1 MPVLIVLWGIG
12 LLTIASLSLMWTG
25 NISYQL
31 ARNSLEVAAI
41 NATAEAVIH
50 RTILGLVDPRH
61 DRAWRSDGVAQSF
74 LFDGQS
80 IRLII
85 QDELGRIDLNRADTG
100 LLSGLFRSVGLGPEQ
115 VSGTVDKIADWRD
128 STSLKHAN
136 GAKEQDYRLA
146 GFSYGPR
153 NGPFQS
159 VEELMLVM
167 GMTPALFARVKPAL
181 TVYSGRQF
189 IDPQVA
195 PREALLALPEMSP
208 ARVAA
213 IIAERTSQPYTG
225 PSSDPAGPQSAM
237 WLAGRAFTIRTE
249 ITRPNGVAVR
259 EAAIRL
265 TDNPAQPYFMLN
277 WTSTASIQ

>member
-31 ARNSLEVAAI
+31 ARNSLEVASV

-50 RTILGLVDPRH
+50 RTILGLIDPRR
-61 DRAWRSDGVAQSF
+61 DRAWRADGVAQRF
-74 LFDGQS
+74 VFEGQS
-80 IRLII
+80 ISLVI
-85 QDELGRIDLNRADTG
+85 QDELGRIDLNRADPG
-100 LLSGLFRSVGLGPEQ
+100 LLSGLFRSVGLGSEQ
-115 VSGTVDKIADWRD
+115 VSGTVDKIIDWRD
-128 STSLKHAN
+128 STPLKHAN
-136 GAKEQDYRLA
+136 GAKEQEYRMA
-146 GFSYGPR
+146 GLPYGPR

-167 GMTPALFARVKPAL
+167 GMTSALFAQVKPAL

-189 IDPQVA
+189 VDPQVA
-195 PREALLALPEMSP
+195 PREALLALPEMDS
-208 ARVAA
+208 ARVAS
-213 IIAERTSQPYTG
+213 IIAERTSRPYAG
-225 PSSDPAGPQSAM
+225 PSNVPADPLSAM
-237 WLAGRAFTIRTE
+237 WLAGRAYTIRTE
-249 ITRPNGVAVR
+249 IARPSGVAVR

-277 WTSTASIQ
+277 WKSIVSVQ

>member
-1 MPVLIVLWGIG
+1 MPVLTVLWGIG
-12 LLTIASLSLMWTG
+12 LLTIASLALMWTG

-31 ARNSLEVAAI
+31 ARNGLEVATI

-50 RTILGLVDPRH
+50 RTILGLSDPRR

-74 LFDGQS
+74 VFDGQS
-80 IRLII
+80 ITLVV

-100 LLSGLFRSVGLGPEQ
+100 LLTGLFRSVGLSLEE
-115 VSGTVDKIADWRD
+115 VSGTVDKILDWRD
-128 STSLKHAN
+128 STPLKHAN

-146 GFSYGPR
+146 GLSYGPR

-167 GMTPALFARVKPAL
+167 GMTPALFAQVRPAL

-195 PREALLALPEMSP
+195 PREALLALPDMNP
-208 ARVAA
+208 ARVAS
-213 IIAERTSQPYTG
+213 IIAERTSRPFAG
-225 PSSDPAGPQSAM
+225 PGSDPGGSPISRG
-237 WLAGRAFTIRTE
+237 GRAYTIRTE
-249 ITRPNGVAVR
+249 IARPSGVVVR

-265 TDNPAQPYFMLN
+265 TDNPVQPYFMLN
-277 WTSTASIQ
+277 WKSVASVQ

>member
-1 MPVLIVLWGIG
+1 MPVLIVLWGVG

-31 ARNSLEVAAI
+31 ARNGLEVASV

-50 RTILGLVDPRH
+50 RTILGLVDPRR
-61 DRAWRSDGVAQSF
+61 DRTWRADGVAQSF
-74 LFDGQS
+74 VFEGQS
-80 IRLII
+80 ISLVI

-100 LLSGLFRSVGLGPEQ
+100 LLTGLFRSVGLGPEQ
-115 VSGTVDKIADWRD
+115 VSGTVDKIIDWRD
-128 STSLKHAN
+128 STPLKHAN
-136 GAKEQDYRLA
+136 GAKEQDYRMAGLA
-146 GFSYGPR
+146 YGPR

-159 VEELMLVM
+159 VDELMLVM
-167 GMTPALFARVKPAL
+167 GMTPGLFAQVKPAL

-195 PREALLALPEMSP
+195 PREALLALPEMDP
-208 ARVAA
+208 ARVAS
-213 IIAERTSQPYTG
+213 IIAERTSRPYTG
-225 PSSDPAGPQSAM
+225 PSSDPTGTQSAM
-237 WLAGRAFTIRTE
+237 WLAGRAYTIRTE
-249 ITRPNGVAVR
+249 IARPSGAVVR

-277 WTSTASIQ
+277 WTSVASNQ